1 MNIIKQYI
9 KQRSHTQNK
18 YCSLSEY
25 TSKIKIYSSASASSG
40 SVPIQQADVGIF
52 RNCMIVASNMKEK
65 LGVEI
70 SSAKACF
77 VEENKVGTTR
87 L

>member
-40 SVPIQQADVGIF
+40 SIQVQQADVGIF
-52 RNCMIVASNMKEK
+52 RNCMIVASNMKDK

-70 SSAKACF
+70 LSATACSVEEKKF
-77 VEENKVGTTR
+77 VESGV
-87 L
+87 